1 MFGQEQQTTNKRS
14 FRVNKSYSKIL
25 RNRKNRIERRLGPKN
40 WEEQPRPMLKASNI
54 HYEMAARVQGINC
67 GGIGAMHLMVQR
79 LGLVEDLD
87 QHLHLLKVH
96 LPYHESDHVL
106 NLTYN
111 ILAGGERL
119 EDIELRRQDENF
131 LNGLGAQ
138 RLPDPTT
145 AGDFTRRFAPT
156 DIVAL
161 QECSNRARL
170 KVWRGQPAGFL
181 QEAFVDVDGT
191 ISGTEGECKEG
202 IGLSYKGIWG
212 YAPLI
217 VSLANTREVLYLVNR
232 PGNAASQSESV
243 AWIDRAIG
251 LVSPV
256 AGRVTVRGD
265 TDFSHTAQLDRW
277 NEQGVRFIL
286 GFDAN
291 PKLVA
296 LAEGLAP
303 SAWQRLERMPKYKI
317 LTEPRAKGVRYKEQ
331 IVVEKEFENQ
341 KLVGED
347 VAEMEY
353 QPGKGGDAHRVV
365 ILRKNIRVQ
374 RGEKVLFE
382 EVRYFFYITNR
393 TDKAAKIVGLA
404 NGRCD
409 QENVIEQMKN
419 GVNAMR
425 MPVHDLL
432 SNWAYMVMAAL
443 AWNLKAWYG
452 LLTPNRERGLE
463 LVKMEFRR
471 FLHAI
476 VLLPCQIVRTARRV
490 IYRILGYNSW
500 LKDFFA
506 TWERVRQMA
515 PVNASG

>member
-1 MFGQEQQTTNKRS
+1 
-14 FRVNKSYSKIL
+14 
-25 RNRKNRIERRLGPKN
+25 
-40 WEEQPRPMLKASNI
+40 MLKASNI
-54 HYEMAARVQGINC
+54 HYEMAPQVRGINY
-67 GGIGAMHLMVQR
+67 GGIGAMHLLVQR

-87 QHLHLLKVH
+87 CSLALLKVH

-106 NLTYN
+106 NIAYN
-111 ILAGGERL
+111 ILAGGRRL
-119 EDIELRRQDENF
+119 EEIELRRQDENF
-131 LNGLGAQ
+131 LNSLGAE
-138 RLPDPTT
+138 RIPDPTT
-145 AGDFTRRFAPT
+145 AGDFTRRFSEP
-156 DIVAL
+156 DIVAM
-161 QECSNRARL
+161 QECINRARL
-170 KVWRGQPAGFL
+170 AVWKVQPEGFL
-181 QEAFVDVDGT
+181 KEAFIDVDGS
-191 ISGTEGECKEG
+191 IAGTYGECKQG

-232 PGNAASQSESV
+232 PGNVASHSQSV
-243 AWIDRAIG
+243 AWIDRAIA
-251 LVSPV
+251 LVSQV
-256 AGRVTVRGD
+256 ADRLTVRGD
-265 TDFSHTAQLDRW
+265 TDFTHTAQLDRW
-277 NEQGVRFIL
+277 NEQGIRFIL

-296 LAEGLAP
+296 LAERLAA
-303 SAWQRLERMPKYKI
+303 SAWQRLERLPKYKI

-341 KLVGED
+341 KLLGED
-347 VAEMEY
+347 VAEIEY
-353 QPGKGGDAHRVV
+353 QPGKCKYPYRVV
-365 ILRKNIRVQ
+365 IVRKNISVQ
-374 RGEKVLFE
+374 RGEKVLFD

-393 TDKAAKIVGLA
+393 PDKAAKIVGLA

-425 MPVHDLL
+425 MPINDLL
-432 SNWAYMVMAAL
+432 SNWAYMVMTAL

-452 LLTPNRERGLE
+452 LLTPDRERGLE
-463 LVKMEFRR
+463 LVRMEFRR
-471 FLHAI
+471 FLHSI

-506 TWERVRQMA
+506 TWERVRQMV
-515 PVNASG
+515 PASTSG